1 MDLSQLYKKHQN
13 KSSSWKMP
21 KDYLQQ
27 HMVCYQLLEEDSSTY
42 IYWKFWGSCC
52 RNVKG
57 LALKIFIDL
66 FPVNE
71 QNNYSLKHKSF
82 FNIPRKKAIHNV
94 IESISNLGPKIWEIL
109 TQEIRNVNRFLNLK
123 SKLNY

>member
-82 FNIPRKKAIHNV
+82 FNIPRKKATHNV
-94 IESISNLGPKIWEIL
+94 IESISNLRPK
-109 TQEIRNVNRFLNLK
+109 FGK
-123 SKLNY
+123 Y